1 MPPLRILYD
10 HQVFDVQRYGGISRY
25 FSELINE
32 LLSDEDVC
40 VRLGMRFS
48 SNGHISNQRY
58 AGTFT
63 DRRNVWLGMGRAL
76 DMIDGASGTGAARMR
91 RLLGIAAN
99 NRRTSSKAIEHGDFD
114 VLHPTYYDPYFL
126 SHLKGR
132 PFVLTIHDMIHERF
146 AAGAKDD
153 PTIARKKELATKADR
168 IIVVS
173 ESTKRDVVEMLG
185 IPSDKIHVTYLANSL
200 QAPST
205 RTPLKGMPESYLLYV
220 GDRRGYKSFTFML
233 QALDQVFARY
243 QDLNLLCVGGPA
255 FTETER
261 RMIEAS
267 RGSGRI
273 KRIHVSDD
281 ELAQL
286 YSGALVYINPS
297 QYEGFGLPVLEAM
310 ACRCP
315 TLLSRVSSL
324 PEVGGPAA
332 RYFEVN
338 DQRSFLDALLPLL
351 EDEELRERMKEAG
364 VKQAAKFSWKETAR
378 RTKAVYM
385 SLT

>member
-1 MPPLRILYD
+1 
-10 HQVFDVQRYGGISRY
+10 
-25 FSELINE
+25 
-32 LLSDEDVC
+32 
-40 VRLGMRFS
+40 
-48 SNGHISNQRY
+48 
-58 AGTFT
+58 
-63 DRRNVWLGMGRAL
+63 
-76 DMIDGASGTGAARMR
+76 
-91 RLLGIAAN
+91 
-99 NRRTSSKAIEHGDFD
+99 
-114 VLHPTYYDPYFL
+114 
-126 SHLKGR
+126 
-132 PFVLTIHDMIHERF
+132 
-146 AAGAKDD
+146 
-153 PTIARKKELATKADR
+153 
-168 IIVVS
+168 
-173 ESTKRDVVEMLG
+173 
-185 IPSDKIHVTYLANSL
+185 
-200 QAPST
+200 
-205 RTPLKGMPESYLLYV
+205 MPESYLLYV

-286 YSGALVYINPS
+286 YSGALVYITPS
-297 QYEGFGLPVLEAM
+297 QYEGGGRPVLEAM